1 MTGRG
6 MTPAGILMEYLCI
19 LTNTKHVFNQKTS
32 LFCVCLKLKCNFM
45 LHLIFACLK
54 LKCRCLKLKCN

>member
-19 LTNTKHVFNQKTS
+19 LTDTEHVFYQKTS
-32 LFCVCLKLKCNFM
+32 LFFDYLN
-45 LHLIFACLK
+45 
-54 LKCRCLKLKCN
+54 

>member
-19 LTNTKHVFNQKTS
+19 LTDTEHIFYQKTS

-45 LHLIFACLK
+45 F
-54 LKCRCLKLKCN
+54 R